1 MIRSSNRWSRR
12 GLLGLLTGLPFS
24 LAACRSQS
32 DPQATPEPSPIPPE
46 IVTSPSAPSDQI
58 RLTGAGASFPV
69 LLYQRWFQD
78 YQQINPQVQVD
89 YQAVGSAAGIQ
100 QFIDE
105 TVDFGA
111 SDVAMTDEE
120 IAQVERG
127 AVLLPMTAG
136 SVVVAYNLPG
146 VESGLQLSRFVLSQI
161 FLGQITRWN
170 DPQLVE
176 LNPDVSLPD
185 LEIVVVHRSDGSG
198 TTATFTRHLNA
209 ISGDWQAQ
217 VGVGLSVQWPAGF
230 GAKSNAG
237 VSAQVQQVEGVIAY
251 VEEVYARELGLSV
264 AALQNQAGNFV
275 MPTQEAA
282 RAALMEVDFSESL
295 RAFIPD
301 PTGAEAYPI
310 VTYSWILAYRSYAD
324 PQIATALQQVLTW
337 ALTEG
342 QEISEAVGYLPLPEA
357 VRQRAQTAL
366 DQIEG

>member
-1 MIRSSNRWSRR
+1 MIRSSYRWSRR
-12 GLLGLLTGLPFS
+12 GLLGLLTGVPFS
-24 LAACRSQS
+24 LTACRSQS
-32 DPQATPEPSPIPPE
+32 DPQATPEPSPIPA
-46 IVTSPSAPSDQI
+46 VTSDRI

-78 YQQINPQVQVD
+78 YQQIDPQLQVD
-89 YQAVGSAAGIQ
+89 YQAVGSAAGIR
-100 QFIDE
+100 QFMDE

-111 SDVAMTDEE
+111 SDVAMTEAE
-120 IAQVERG
+120 IAEVERG
-127 AVLLPMTAG
+127 VVLLPMTAG
-136 SVVVAYNLPG
+136 SVVVAYNLAG
-146 VESGLQLSRFVLSQI
+146 VESGLRLSRSVLSQI
-161 FLGQITRWN
+161 FLGQISRWN

-217 VGVGLSVQWPAGF
+217 VGMGLSVAWPVGF

-251 VEEVYARELGLSV
+251 VEEVYARELGLAV

-275 MPTQEAA
+275 RPTQAA
-282 RAALMEVDFSESL
+282 AMAALMEVDLSKSL

-301 PTGAEAYPI
+301 PIGAEAYPI
-310 VTYSWILAYRSYAD
+310 VTYSWILTYRSYSD
-324 PQIATALQQVLTW
+324 PQIGTALKQVLAW

-357 VRQRAQTAL
+357 VRQRAEAAL
-366 DQIEG
+366 AQIEG